1 MGGLSFTVTH
11 FGKPRLPF
19 VQAGITHF
27 KKKIRPYASID
38 MTAIRE
44 EPFRKGTSVESYRK
58 KDLERIKKIMNKRY
72 AWVVL
77 DEKGKSFSSSQFATF
92 LEKWMQQGRS
102 RIAFLVGGPHGL
114 APEILEE
121 ADLVLAVSEMTFSH
135 EMILLIL
142 LEQIYRSLAII
153 HRHPYPK

>member
-1 MGGLSFTVTH
+1 MH

-19 VQAGITHF
+19 VQAGTTHF
-27 KKKIRPYASID
+27 QKKIKPYASIE
-38 MTAIRE
+38 MTPIRE
-44 EPFRKGTSVESYRK
+44 EPFRKGTSLESYRR
-58 KDLERIKKIMNKRY
+58 KDLERIRKIMNTRHT
-72 AWVVL
+72 WVVL
-77 DEKGKSFSSSQFATF
+77 DEKGKSFSSEAFASF

-102 RIAFLVGGPHGL
+102 RLAFLVGGPYGL

-142 LEQIYRSLAII
+142 LEQLYRSLTII